1 MKMWNNQTVL
11 DYIIGNDVENI
22 DILEEDSTFM
32 AKVIQV
38 TKDKNMY
45 YNCSK
50 KIKSDIF
57 FVRNMISYFE
67 GDTDFIKDV
76 VDFALEYENSKENIF
91 ELSIRAC
98 NALKDKNQDEVMKY
112 EMLAASLYNVS
123 MVNIEREKKADYMTE
138 DLLNEVGMGFTVFED
153 IYNSNNVILN
163 YVASRMINEIIGI
176 YNFEEIFH
184 KRYSSVDKIENV
196 SKNKLITD
204 YIALADKY
212 LSEYVI
218 MHPELLNN
226 IYEYI
231 DSIKRDWKYYDKRK
245 SQERIDMLDD
255 ILDKIYY
262 YKLDNA
268 ICYDI
273 DFIIEKLIKK
283 YKFSDEYEFIN
294 KRDDEYGQEMNENY
308 IMNLDDEEYDKLI
321 AEKKEANFDIEFM
334 DMNVDHTFDNHR
346 HYKNL
351 DKIFKKVVNG
361 ECDYVEEPKTKCKIV
376 KFPKRN

>member
-255 ILDKIYY
+255 ILDKVYY